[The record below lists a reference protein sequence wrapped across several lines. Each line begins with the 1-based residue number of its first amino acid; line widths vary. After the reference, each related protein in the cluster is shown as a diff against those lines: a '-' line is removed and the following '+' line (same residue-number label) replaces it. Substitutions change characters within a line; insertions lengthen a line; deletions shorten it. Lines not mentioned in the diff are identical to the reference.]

1 VETGANVNSYEGVT
15 ALITGGSSGI
25 GLGLAKVLGQR
36 GARIAIAS
44 SNGPRIDAAVTSLL
58 AEGIEAIGVELDVAD
73 AEQWSRAV
81 TTVEERL
88 GAIQWLGLNAGV
100 APPPTTV
107 AASTLDTW
115 QWALGVNL
123 WGVIHG
129 LRTCLPRMLAA
140 GKPGHILITSSIAAL
155 SPRATMGVY
164 VTAKAAIVGLAKVL
178 RAELSGGPI
187 GVSVLTPAA
196 VRTDIVAR
204 SRVHSPAGNDPGYD
218 GIAAMLSK
226 GLDPVRVA
234 EYALERIHAG
244 AFYILTHDHFRAD
257 IARDAAELM
266 ASMDTHA

>member
-1 VETGANVNSYEGVT
+1 VT

-44 SNGPRIDAAVTSLL
+44 SNGPRINAAVTSLL

-73 AEQWSRAV
+73 AQQWSRAV
-81 TTVEERL
+81 TTVEER
-88 GAIQWLGLNAGV
+88 AWSHPVAGV
-100 APPPTTV
+100 ECRRGP
-107 AASTLDTW
+107 AADNHCHRHTRYW

-129 LRTCLPRMLAA
+129 LRTCLPRMLAT

-155 SPRATMGVY
+155 NPRATMGVY
-164 VTAKAAIVGLAKVL
+164 VAAKAGIAGLAKVL

-204 SRVHSPAGNDPGYD
+204 SRVHSPAGNDSGYD
-218 GIAAMLSK
+218 EIAAMLSK

-234 EYALERIHAG
+234 EYSLERIQAG
-244 AFYILTHDHFRAD
+244 AFYILTHDKFRAD

-266 ASMDTHA
+266 AAMDTHA